1 MMKFPGYQI
10 LAQIYESA
18 NSAVYRA
25 SREQDDR
32 AVILKVLKEDYPTPA
47 ELTRYK
53 QEYEITCNLDIEGI
67 VKTYGLEPYQ
77 RTLAIVLEDFGAF
90 SFRQLLDRQ
99 IESNSDFSIREFLKI
114 AINLAEILGQI
125 HSSNI
130 IHKDINPSNIVFNP
144 ETGILKIIDFGIST
158 QLTRENPTLKNPNV
172 LEGTLA
178 YMSPEQTGRMNRS
191 LDYRTDFYSLG
202 VTFYELLTGQLPFET
217 TDALELVHCHIAKQ
231 PVAPHQVNSEI
242 PNAVSDI
249 VMKLMAKTAEERYQS
264 AWGVKADLEACLNQ
278 LQTQGEISEFPLA
291 AQDISDKFQIPQK
304 LYGREAEVETLLTA
318 FERVADSPQS
328 KIEMMLVAGYSG
340 IGKSSLVA
348 EIHKPNTRLR
358 GYFTAG
364 KFDQFQRNVPY
375 SAIVSAFKGL
385 VQQLLTESSS
395 QLNQWRKKLLAAFG
409 TNGQVIIDVIPEVEL
424 IVGKQPAVPELGAT
438 ESQNRFN
445 FVFQNFIRA
454 CCTKE
459 HPLVIFL
466 DDLQWAD
473 SATLKLIELMMTDA
487 DTEYLFLIGA
497 YRDNEVSLVH
507 PLMLTLDEIAKTK
520 AIINRIHLST
530 LDLGTV
536 TQIIADTLKTEAENV
551 NSVAELVHFKTGG
564 NPFFMNEFL
573 KFLYTENFLYVNLQ
587 TGKWQWDLEQIQA
600 QGFTDNVV
608 ELMAGKIKKLPEP
621 TQSLLKL
628 AACIGNQFELKTLGS
643 IGQKSLI
650 ETVRDLN
657 AAVAENLVVPVG
669 DMADVKLAIASTEL
683 SASQVSTTNQP
694 LPEYKFVHD
703 RIQQAAY
710 SLIPEQD
717 LTITHY
723 QIGQLLLQIFSPEVR
738 EERIFALVN
747 QLNYGMALVADQT
760 ERDEMAQLNLVA
772 CRKAKA
778 STAYQAAR
786 EYVEIALKLLGEEP
800 WQRQYQMTLTLHEIA
815 AEVASLCGDFDQM
828 EQWVDAVIHHAR
840 TPLEQ
845 VGVYIVKI
853 EALAFQNKFLEAI
866 SLGKS
871 ILKELG
877 VEFSNNPTKEDIQ
890 QAVQEINT
898 LIGSRPIEELFHL
911 PAMVN
916 TQKLAT
922 MPVASSLIASCYVSA
937 SPLLPLVVAL
947 QVNLSLQYGNS
958 PLSSLSYA
966 YYGCCLNT
974 FLQDVTAAEQFGRLA
989 YRLALEPTGK
999 NMRAETFA
1007 VIALFIYHHKSH
1019 LRETLPLVQA
1029 GYQAGLETGKL
1040 EYLGYNGHIICS
1052 HSWWAGKPLAEL
1064 EPQIQAYRQQ
1074 LLDFKLLTAANL
1086 CLVYWETTLFLLGNP
1101 NQVDLSFEQAANEEN
1116 LANDLY
1122 RLFIFYLHRA
1132 ILKFLVGEIDVARAD
1147 VLRARPYITTNAGT
1161 VCEAGLYFY
1170 DSLIALATVPESE
1183 SELAAQRQRVEENQA
1198 KLQFWAENAPM
1209 NYLHKWQLVEA
1220 EKYRVLGQNAEAI
1233 ELYDRAIAGAKE
1245 NEYIQEEALA
1255 NELAAKFYLN
1265 WGKKRVAQVYMQE
1278 AYYAYT
1284 RWGALTK
1291 VKDLETKYPQL
1302 LTKSSSRPNIT
1313 STHTT
1318 NTSTATGSQSASALD
1333 LATVMKASQAISGEI
1348 VLDKLLASLMK
1359 ILIQNAGAQ
1368 TGFLILEKAGQWVI
1382 EAAGNIEDDIVAVL
1396 QSIPIDGN
1404 LPRSPIDYVIRTRE
1418 TVVENDAAQQG
1429 KFRLD
1434 PYIQAHKTKSLL
1446 CAPLLDRGQLGGIIY
1461 LENNLTTGAFTL
1473 DRLEIIQL
1481 LSGQAAIAIS
1491 NAKLYAEVKESE
1503 GRLTQFL
1510 EAMPV
1515 GVAIHS
1521 PTGQLHY
1528 ANQTAQQLLGLNIA
1542 PESKTEHIAK
1552 AYQIY
1557 RAGTQQLY
1565 PTDQLPIVRSLKG
1578 ETAKADDLELH
1589 QPDKILPLEVSTTPI
1604 FDDTGK
1610 IAYAIAAFSDIS
1622 DRKQA
1627 QKILEDYNRT
1637 LEHQV
1642 ASRTKELQNTLDTLQ
1657 ATQNELIQSEK
1668 MAALGQLVAG
1678 VAHEI
1683 NTPLGAIRAAIGN
1696 TDKALEASLFQL
1708 PQLLPQLTEQQQA
1721 EFFTV
1726 LKQALSSQSSLST
1739 REKRQ
1744 IKRTLTQQL
1753 ESHHIANAKQLAHLL
1768 TEGGI
1773 HQSFDSQL
1781 SLLQTPQ
1788 ANQIVQIAYDIARLQ
1803 ANSQNINNAVER
1815 ASKIV
1820 FALKSYARY
1829 DHTGEKRAIQ
1839 ITDNIETVLELYHN
1853 YLKKGVEVT
1862 RHYQP
1867 VPEIPCYPDELVQV
1881 WTNLIHNS
1889 VQAMDGKGTLEI
1901 GVHQKEQNIVV
1912 ELTDSGCGISPDIQE
1927 RIFQPFFTTKPAGE
1941 GSGLGL
1947 DIVRKIVEKH
1957 QGTITFASVSG
1968 KTTFTVTLPM
1978 G

>member
-1 MMKFPGYQI
+1 MLQIDGYQI
-10 LAQIYESA
+10 LTQIYESA
-18 NSAVYRA
+18 NSLVYRGIQP
-25 SREQDDR
+25 QDNQP
-32 AVILKVLKEDYPTPA
+32 VILKVLKQDYPTPS

-53 QEYEITCNLDIEGI
+53 QEYEITRNLNTDGV
-67 VKTYGLEPYQ
+67 VKAYGLEPYQ
-77 RTLAIVLEDFGAF
+77 RTLVIILEDFGA
-90 SFRQLLDRQ
+90 SSLRQLIDERMGRGMGALPLP
-99 IESNSDFSIREFLKI
+99 EFLGI
-114 AINLAEILGQI
+114 AIKITESLGNI
-125 HSSNI
+125 HAANI
-130 IHKDINPSNIVFNP
+130 IHKDINPANIVFNP
-144 ETGILKIIDFGIST
+144 VSGIVKIIDFGIST
-158 QLTRENPTLKNPNV
+158 QLSRENPTLKNPNV

-202 VTFYELLTGQLPFET
+202 VTFYELLTHQLPFET
-217 TDALELVHCHIAKQ
+217 DDALELLHYHIAKL
-231 PVAPHQVNSEI
+231 PLPPSEVNSKI
-242 PNAVSDI
+242 PKAVSDI
-249 VMKLMAKTAEERYQS
+249 IIKLMAKTAEERYQS
-264 AWGVKADLEACLNQ
+264 AFGIKADLEECLNQ
-278 LQTQGEISEFPLA
+278 LQNQGTVSDFRLA
-291 AQDISDKFQIPQK
+291 CQDISDKFQIPQK
-304 LYGREAEVETLLTA
+304 LYGREREIDTLLNA
-318 FERVADSPQS
+318 FDRVISHQS
-328 KIEMMLVAGYSG
+328 ELMLIAGYSG
-340 IGKSSLVA
+340 IGKSALVQ
-348 EIHKPNTRLR
+348 ELYKPITQNR
-358 GYFTAG
+358 GYFISG
-364 KFDQFQRNVPY
+364 KFDQYQRNTPY
-375 SAIVSAFKGL
+375 SAVVNAFRQL
-385 VQQLLTESSS
+385 VKQLLTENESEL
-395 QLNQWRKKLLAAFG
+395 QQWREKLLKVLG
-409 TNGQVIIDVIPEVEL
+409 SNGQVIADVIPEIEL
-424 IVGKQPAVPELGAT
+424 IIGKQPPVPELNPT
-438 ESQNRFN
+438 ESLNRFN
-445 FVFQNFIRA
+445 LVFQNFIKVF
-454 CCTKE
+454 TQPE
-459 HPLVIFL
+459 HPLAIFI

-473 SATLKLIELMMTDA
+473 SASLKLVQLLMSSSSPG
-487 DTEYLFLIGA
+487 LFLIGA

-507 PLMLTLDEIAKTK
+507 PLMLILDEIAKTG
-520 AIINRIHLST
+520 AIINRIYLLP
-530 LDLGTV
+530 LDLVTV
-536 TQIIADTLKTEAENV
+536 TQILADTLKSEAEKV
-551 NSVAELVHFKTGG
+551 NPLAELVHLKTGG

-573 KFLYTENFLYVNLQ
+573 KSLYTEKFLYINLQ

-608 ELMAGKIKKLPEP
+608 ELMAVKIQKLPES

-628 AACIGNQFELKTLGS
+628 AACIGNQFELKTLGL

-669 DMADVKLAIASTEL
+669 DMADVELAIASTEL

-710 SLIPEQD
+710 SLIPEQE

-840 TPLEQ
+840 IPLEQ

-922 MPVASSLIASCYVSA
+922 MRVASSLIASCYVCA
-937 SPLLPLVVAL
+937 SPLLPLVIAL

-989 YRLALEPTGK
+989 YRMALEPTGK
-999 NMRAETFA
+999 NMRAETFV

-1040 EYLGYNGHIICS
+1040 EYLGYNGHVICS
-1052 HSWWAGKPLAEL
+1052 HSSWAGKPLAEL

-1086 CLVYWETTLFLLGNP
+1086 CLVYWETALFLLGNP
-1101 NQVDLSFEQAANEEN
+1101 NQVELSFEQAANEEN

-1183 SELAAQRQRVEENQA
+1183 SELAVQRQRVEENQA

-1265 WGKKRVAQVYMQE
+1265 WGKERVAQVYMQE
-1278 AYYAYT
+1278 AHYTYT
-1284 RWGALTK
+1284 RWGALAK
-1291 VKDLETKYPQL
+1291 VEDLEAKYPQL
-1302 LTKSSSRPNIT
+1302 LSKSSLRPNIT

-1318 NTSTATGSQSASALD
+1318 NHSTTTGSQSASVLD

-1348 VLDKLLASLMK
+1348 VLDKLLENLMK
-1359 ILIQNAGAQ
+1359 ILIENAGAQ
-1368 TGFLILEKAGQWVI
+1368 VGYLILESLGRLLI
-1382 EAAGNIEDDIVAVL
+1382 EAEGAIDSDNVAVL
-1396 QSIPIDGN
+1396 QSIPIENRLPAAIINYVVRTCESVVLSDATVEGN
-1404 LPRSPIDYVIRTRE
+1404 FTQDS
-1418 TVVENDAAQQG
+1418 
-1429 KFRLD
+1429 
-1434 PYIQAHKTKSLL
+1434 YIQQHQPKSIL
-1446 CAPLLDRGQLGGIIY
+1446 CFPLINQGQLVSIIY
-1461 LENNLTTGAFTL
+1461 LENNLTKGAFTPE
-1473 DRLEIIQL
+1473 RLEVLKI
-1481 LSGQAAIAIS
+1481 LSAQAAISIENARLYQTLEDKVFERTAQLAQANEEIS
-1491 NAKLYAEVKESE
+1491 TLNEKLKEENLRMSAELEVTKQLQQMVLPKREELESIEGLEIAGYMEPADEVGGDYYDVLQQDGKAKIGIGDVTGHGLESGVLMLMAQTAVRTLQE
-1503 GRLTQFL
+1503 SNQTDPVQFL
-1510 EAMPV
+1510 DILNRTIYGNAQRINP
-1515 GVAIHS
+1515 AKNL
-1521 PTGQLHY
+1521 TLALLDY
-1528 ANQTAQQLLGLNIA
+1528 ADGILNISGQHEEIIVVRTSGELERIDTMSLGFPIGLDEEIA
-1542 PESKTEHIAK
+1542 DFIASEQVQLNSGDVVVLYTDGITEAFDINQEQYGLERLCEVVKRNSSLSAEEIKQAVIADVYRHIGSQK
-1552 AYQIY
+1552 
-1557 RAGTQQLY
+1557 
-1565 PTDQLPIVRSLKG
+1565 V
-1578 ETAKADDLELH
+1578 
-1589 QPDKILPLEVSTTPI
+1589 
-1604 FDDTGK
+1604 FDD
-1610 IAYAIAAFSDIS
+1610 I
-1622 DRKQA
+1622 
-1627 QKILEDYNRT
+1627 T
-1637 LEHQV
+1637 LV
-1642 ASRTKELQNTLDTLQ
+1642 
-1657 ATQNELIQSEK
+1657 
-1668 MAALGQLVAG
+1668 
-1678 VAHEI
+1678 
-1683 NTPLGAIRAAIGN
+1683 
-1696 TDKALEASLFQL
+1696 
-1708 PQLLPQLTEQQQA
+1708 
-1721 EFFTV
+1721 V
-1726 LKQALSSQSSLST
+1726 LKQ
-1739 REKRQ
+1739 K
-1744 IKRTLTQQL
+1744 
-1753 ESHHIANAKQLAHLL
+1753 
-1768 TEGGI
+1768 
-1773 HQSFDSQL
+1773 
-1781 SLLQTPQ
+1781 
-1788 ANQIVQIAYDIARLQ
+1788 
-1803 ANSQNINNAVER
+1803 
-1815 ASKIV
+1815 
-1820 FALKSYARY
+1820 
-1829 DHTGEKRAIQ
+1829 
-1839 ITDNIETVLELYHN
+1839 
-1853 YLKKGVEVT
+1853 
-1862 RHYQP
+1862 
-1867 VPEIPCYPDELVQV
+1867 
-1881 WTNLIHNS
+1881 
-1889 VQAMDGKGTLEI
+1889 
-1901 GVHQKEQNIVV
+1901 
-1912 ELTDSGCGISPDIQE
+1912 
-1927 RIFQPFFTTKPAGE
+1927 
-1941 GSGLGL
+1941 
-1947 DIVRKIVEKH
+1947 
-1957 QGTITFASVSG
+1957 
-1968 KTTFTVTLPM
+1968 
-1978 G
+1978 